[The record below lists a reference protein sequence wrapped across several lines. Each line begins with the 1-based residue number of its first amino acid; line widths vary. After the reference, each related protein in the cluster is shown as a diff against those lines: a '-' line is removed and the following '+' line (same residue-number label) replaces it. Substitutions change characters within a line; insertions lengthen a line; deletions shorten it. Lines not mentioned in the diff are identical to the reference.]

1 MHWNGGDPSY
11 EERLYECILAL
22 LSKWKFNIFLTELK
36 YDVLS
41 RNSLILFKKSVPEVL
56 PHFSE
61 FATLGLEELHI
72 FSISAVDRNKEKKM
86 V

>member
-1 MHWNGGDPSY
+1 MKIQY
-11 EERLYECILAL
+11 IL
-22 LSKWKFNIFLTELK
+22 NRPK

-72 FSISAVDRNKEKKM
+72 FSISSVDRNKEKKWYKTTITGFLQECHQP
-86 V
+86 

>member
-1 MHWNGGDPSY
+1 MKIQY
-11 EERLYECILAL
+11 IL
-22 LSKWKFNIFLTELK
+22 NRPK

-72 FSISAVDRNKEKKM
+72 FSISAVDRNKEKKWYKTTITGFLQECHQP
-86 V
+86 

>member
-1 MHWNGGDPSY
+1 MKIQY
-11 EERLYECILAL
+11 IL
-22 LSKWKFNIFLTELK
+22 NRPK